1 MKPKVIKTQA
11 EYESAMARVEEL
23 FDARPGTPKGD
34 ELELLLLLVDS
45 YEEKAF
51 PINLPDP
58 VTAIRFRM
66 DQQNL
71 KAKDL
76 VPFLGSKSKVS
87 EVLHGQRDLSLTM
100 IRKLV
105 DGLGIPAEV
114 LLQDSAAKLE
124 SSKQVKSSKRRA
136 TMTARR

>member
-1 MKPKVIKTQA
+1 MKPNVIKSQA
-11 EYESAMARVEEL
+11 EYAAAMARVEEI
-23 FDARPGTPKGD
+23 FDAKPGTPKGE

-105 DGLGIPAEV
+105 IGLGIPAEV
-114 LLQDSAAKLE
+114 LLQPPSSKLE
-124 SSKQVKSSKRRA
+124 TGLRRNRTIRRSA
-136 TMTARR
+136 MTSPR

>member
-1 MKPKVIKTQA
+1 MKPKVIKSQA
-11 EYESAMARVEEL
+11 EYDATMARVEEI
-23 FDARPGTPKGD
+23 FDAKPGTSKGD
-34 ELELLLLLVDS
+34 ELELLLLLVES

-71 KAKDL
+71 QAKDL

-114 LLQDSAAKLE
+114 LLQETAGKLE
-124 SSKQVKSSKRRA
+124 SRKQVKSSKCRA
-136 TMTARR
+136 TTIARR